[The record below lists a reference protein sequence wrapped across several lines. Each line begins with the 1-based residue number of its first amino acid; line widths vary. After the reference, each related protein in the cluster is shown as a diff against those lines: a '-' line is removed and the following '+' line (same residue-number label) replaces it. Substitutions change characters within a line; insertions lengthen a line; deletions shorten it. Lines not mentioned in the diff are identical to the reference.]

1 MKNKGLIC
9 LLLLVVPILQ
19 AHSQDTLFT
28 VLKGRVGRKDYH
40 TYISKPFV
48 LPAGVRRLRVGFS
61 YTGKEQR
68 TTIDLGVWDAERFR
82 GWSGGSRSGFTI
94 SAEDA
99 TPGYLPGVLPAG
111 KWKLLLGIPNIRPNV
126 VSKYEARV
134 YVDFQAGIT
143 EFSST

>member
-28 VLKGRVGRKDYH
+28 VLKGKVGRKDYH

-48 LPAGVRRLRVGFS
+48 LPAGVRRLRVEFS

-82 GWSGGSRSGFTI
+82 GWSISG
-94 SAEDA
+94 AP
-99 TPGYLPGVLPAG
+99 PG
-111 KWKLLLGIPNIRPNV
+111 
-126 VSKYEARV
+126 
-134 YVDFQAGIT
+134 
-143 EFSST
+143 